1 MTRAATFTGDFGLDP
16 LVLDSSVAVKFYV
29 REEFHQEALDL
40 LAAAESGVV
49 ELVAP
54 STLQSEFFNALW
66 WKHRRS
72 ELSQD
77 EVRRVVS
84 WQPTRTLWP
93 SFGGARCRR
102 SLLPRLLLAFVL
114 LFGSPGHLRRSF

>member
-1 MTRAATFTGDFGLDP
+1 MGEEAYPTTEDAART

-29 REEFHQEALDL
+29 REELHQEALDL

-54 STLQSEFFNALW
+54 STLQPEFFNALY

-77 EVRRVVS
+77 EVRRS
-84 WQPTRTLWP
+84 WD
-93 SFGGARCRR
+93 
-102 SLLPRLLLAFVL
+102 RLLEDEPASSAALRVVRQ
-114 LFGSPGHLRRSF
+114 PHLHHQTCDHHPA